1 MLSPELE
8 KTLNKAVQQAREKP
22 FEFITV
28 EHLLLAL
35 LDDPS
40 TTDVL
45 RALNCNIESLR
56 TDLVE
61 FIDESLPVLAP
72 DSSQET
78 QPTLAFQRVIQRDIQ
93 HVHGSVK
100 KEFSGAN
107 VLVAIY

>member
-8 KTLNKAVQQAREKP
+8 QTLNKAVQQARDQQ

-40 TTDVL
+40 ATDVL
-45 RALNCNIESLR
+45 RALKCNIEKLR
-56 TDLVE
+56 KELVE
-61 FIDESLPVLAP
+61 FINESLPVLAP

-78 QPTLAFQRVIQRDIQ
+78 QPTLGFQRVI
-93 HVHGSVK
+93 
-100 KEFSGAN
+100 
-107 VLVAIY
+107 